1 MEIINIPF
9 SGFGIKILQDE
20 PQESLT
26 VVSRLHCPPEPKKPR
41 CHPAAG
47 LFVARQKAGE
57 LAASNQPSR
66 AHLASVF
73 QLFLQRQNIN
83 ICIAYFLAAA
93 PSLH

>member
-1 MEIINIPF
+1 MVRI
-9 SGFGIKILQDE
+9 
-20 PQESLT
+20 T
-26 VVSRLHCPPEPKKPR
+26 VLSSLHCLPEQKKPR

-57 LAASNQPSR
+57 VAASNRPSQPD
-66 AHLASVF
+66 LASVF

-83 ICIAYFLAAA
+83 ICIAYSLALA